1 LASATTT
8 AAPATSASITT
19 STPQPAAAGGTIKFS
34 ASPHNGQT
42 LDQQARDQYDC
53 YRFGVAQTGF
63 DPMTSGPAAAG
74 KPGQTD
80 FDRARAACFEG
91 RGYTVK

>member
-1 LASATTT
+1 MASVAATTT
-8 AAPATSASITT
+8 PAASAALPAAPV
-19 STPQPAAAGGTIKFS
+19 PGGGGIKFI

-42 LDQQARDQYDC
+42 PDQQARDQYDC

-63 DPMTSGPAAAG
+63 DPMTSGTPAAG
-74 KPGQTD
+74 KPGQAD

-91 RGYTVK
+91 RGYTVR

>member
-1 LASATTT
+1 MASAATT
-8 AAPATSASITT
+8 AAPATSATITT
-19 STPQPAAAGGTIKFS
+19 STPRPAAAGGTIKFS

-74 KPGQTD
+74 KPGQAD